1 MDAKYRVEEWTR
13 WEGKMFYKA
22 LDDRSNTR
30 YRYLHLWLAFTPKL
44 SLQPNKYEAYHWVCH
59 TVNLFHSVIAITSVC
74 RHLDMEISCL
84 GSLFICWQ
92 FRTRKGWAVPTKM
105 VLICSDPFYILS
117 LKPYYWRDVILIPIF
132 FFSDKKP
139 RLREYKY
146 MPNSNKISIGTQI
159 RLCSKLSF
167 RPSWQ
172 SRSVARCVATHRNV
186 LMKGMKM
193 WKEMDWHQPGFAG
206 LGLSSRCRFE
216 AVAAYLSLGVRFS

>member
-1 MDAKYRVEEWTR
+1 MVPGSDNCEEATFKKIVAMDAKYRVEEWTR

-22 LDDRSNTR
+22 LDDRSNTC

-44 SLQPNKYEAYHWVCH
+44 SVQPNKYDAYHWVCH

-74 RHLDMEISCL
+74 RHLAMEISCL

-132 FFSDKKP
+132 FFLTRNQGSGNINTCLTP
-139 RLREYKY
+139 
-146 MPNSNKISIGTQI
+146 I
-159 RLCSKLSF
+159 RYQLELK
-167 RPSWQ
+167 
-172 SRSVARCVATHRNV
+172 
-186 LMKGMKM
+186 
-193 WKEMDWHQPGFAG
+193 
-206 LGLSSRCRFE
+206 
-216 AVAAYLSLGVRFS
+216 